1 MIGKCSTETN
11 VDDNESVIVTNSKKR
26 PRTPCMDEWT
36 DRCLSIHTDVQSY
49 TCRGN
54 APNSYIATLCMVSI
68 CYVTSVYV
76 LSMGKQSTHNHSV
89 ISPHTCLR
97 FMGESLMGLEHHLT
111 ASRKDPLTLY
121 TKFCSCRRCK
131 AGMNYSRARY
141 MRWWKRWNSIKN
153 YKTLSQ

>member
-1 MIGKCSTETN
+1 MASAAPKQ
-11 VDDNESVIVTNSKKR
+11 
-26 PRTPCMDEWT
+26 MWT
-36 DRCLSIHTDVQSY
+36 TMSQSLLLIRKSDPEHPAWMNGQTDVCLSIQTDRVTHVEATLQY
-49 TCRGN
+49 
-54 APNSYIATLCMVSI
+54 SYIATLCMVSI

-121 TKFCSCRRCK
+121 TKFCSCRRYK